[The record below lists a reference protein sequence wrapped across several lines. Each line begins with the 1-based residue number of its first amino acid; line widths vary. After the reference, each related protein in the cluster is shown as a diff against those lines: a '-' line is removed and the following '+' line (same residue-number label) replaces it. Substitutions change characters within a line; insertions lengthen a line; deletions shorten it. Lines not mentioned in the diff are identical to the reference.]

1 MRAISKLLMSYI
13 KKKKCIYK
21 SNYANRAMKKNFK
34 ELSTG
39 CILCSEG
46 KKSVLFITGICPRK
60 CIYCPISK
68 EKKNKDIMHINEL
81 RTSNIKE
88 ILNEISKSNSTGIG
102 ITGGDPLSRLSRTK
116 KIIKAIKRKFG
127 KKFHIHLYTSL
138 NLINENSVNEL
149 QKSGLDELR
158 VHPDIRNKKLWGKIK
173 LLKGKFKETGIEIP
187 AFPNE
192 EKRISE
198 LINFAKGN
206 IDFFNLNELEYATL
220 YEKEYKKRKWKI
232 NEDYSVEGSKKTA
245 LKIIK
250 QHPEIRIHYCSSKF
264 KDAVQF
270 ANRIKQRAKKSSEK
284 FDKITN
290 QGLLIRGEI
299 HAKSKDLKKLKNH
312 LEKKYNQIFKI
323 DKKKSRI
330 IFSPLIAKKISK
342 YFKNV
347 AIVEEYPTTDALET
361 EKEWLS

>member
-1 MRAISKLLMSYI
+1 
-13 KKKKCIYK
+13 
-21 SNYANRAMKKNFK
+21 MKKNFK

-220 YEKEYKKRKWKI
+220 YEKEYKKRK
-232 NEDYSVEGSKKTA
+232 
-245 LKIIK
+245 
-250 QHPEIRIHYCSSKF
+250 
-264 KDAVQF
+264 
-270 ANRIKQRAKKSSEK
+270 
-284 FDKITN
+284 
-290 QGLLIRGEI
+290 
-299 HAKSKDLKKLKNH
+299 
-312 LEKKYNQIFKI
+312 
-323 DKKKSRI
+323 
-330 IFSPLIAKKISK
+330 
-342 YFKNV
+342 
-347 AIVEEYPTTDALET
+347 
-361 EKEWLS
+361 

>member
-1 MRAISKLLMSYI
+1 
-13 KKKKCIYK
+13 
-21 SNYANRAMKKNFK
+21 
-34 ELSTG
+34 
-39 CILCSEG
+39 
-46 KKSVLFITGICPRK
+46 
-60 CIYCPISK
+60 
-68 EKKNKDIMHINEL
+68 MHINEL

-290 QGLLIRGEI
+290 EGLLIRGEI
-299 HAKSKDLKKLKNH
+299 KLNGDKGGSKDKEDAYKKFNEVDINLNKSDEQQRGAIVPGRMGGNNLKSLQKILSQKYKNQ
-312 LEKKYNQIFKI
+312 EFKI
-323 DKKKSRI
+323 DKKKNRI
-330 IFSPLIAKKISK
+330 IFNSSIAKRVAKD
-342 YFKNV
+342 FKKV
-347 AIVEEYPTTDALET
+347 AIVEEYPTLDSLET